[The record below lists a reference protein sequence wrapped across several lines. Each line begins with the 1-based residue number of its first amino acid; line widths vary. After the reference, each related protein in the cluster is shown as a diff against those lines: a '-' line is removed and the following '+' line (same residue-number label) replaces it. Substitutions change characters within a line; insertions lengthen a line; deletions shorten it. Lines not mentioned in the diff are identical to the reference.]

1 MKTPIFVFFAVF
13 ASALVAESQTPNS
26 SPAAKPA
33 APAAEEVVADEIPL
47 EDEAGGNVELTSS
60 GDTVNIVCED
70 APISD
75 ILKQFRRVVKANI
88 LSTDSTNLH
97 KRVSISLYDTPWV
110 DSLKA
115 VLGMGG
121 FALDER
127 NGIYR
132 VSPEQAE
139 NPIVRTKSF
148 TLNHANADE
157 TAKLL
162 NESFGEKDKKTGK
175 VIGGVASVFKD
186 ANVIVVKG
194 TDKIIR
200 DCEEVI
206 ASVDKAPE
214 QVYIEA
220 RFIQLTSEAMHRL
233 GINWSSL
240 ENYQVIAHDM
250 HVGYESNRGSPND
263 FGTHVSQRQL
273 NSTTT
278 RNVNDTS
285 GTDGDGKSTGTTS
298 TRADNANN
306 NDNTTYEGLIPDS
319 IGDAAKAGATAASM
333 GWKEA
338 TTFSGQL
345 SPADFM
351 LAISAFEK
359 ENDAKMFSNPRIIVS
374 NGKAA
379 QVDMTTKYPNVR
391 VTASRTGSY
400 GGGDLDITAQLEQI
414 PGEKS
419 EGDNRGG
426 LFAGEVFFSWGISL
440 TVTPRISPDG
450 LINVEIVPMISD
462 QNADTP
468 WAQVEGSGTQG
479 AVYSKY
485 PVLDVRRLV
494 TDFTMKDGS
503 TAVIGGLTRTREA
516 DVDSG
521 IPYLRKI
528 PWIGQKLFG
537 WKSREKVQEEIIVF
551 VTVGVAN
558 PRKLKKDIGL
568 PKNAVLGR
576 EYVDGKAFEP
586 GDRGGVKKAMELDMR
601 DVSDEE
607 RHEQVKEPEPKVI
620 EKVVEKEVIVEK
632 PVVVEKP
639 VEKPTALPQPG
650 EERMPAG
657 VTRVESVAA
666 PAAVAAP
673 VAVVAASPE
682 GPAKS
687 DPTDPKQESTGPTKA
702 FVPPEEPEPVVSEP
716 ARKIRHGR
724 R

>member
-13 ASALVAESQTPNS
+13 ASALVAESQTPKS
-26 SPAAKPA
+26 IPAAKPA
-33 APAAEEVVADEIPL
+33 AAAAEVVSDEIPL
-47 EDEAGGNVELTSS
+47 ADDEGGKVELTSS

-75 ILKQFRRVVKANI
+75 ILRQFRRVVKANI

-110 DSLKA
+110 DSLRA

-148 TLNHANADE
+148 TLNHANADD

-194 TDKIIR
+194 TDKVIR

-220 RFIQLTSEAMHRL
+220 RFIELSNGTLHKM
-233 GINWSSL
+233 GINWQSL
-240 ENYQVIAHDM
+240 ENYTVSARNLKA
-250 HVGYESNRGSPND
+250 GYEANMGSPNN
-263 FGTHVSQRQL
+263 FGENLTQRTL
-273 NSTTT
+273 TSTKTRTSNSSVDGEGKTTSNINDNDNENGNSTFNSLVPT
-278 RNVNDTS
+278 
-285 GTDGDGKSTGTTS
+285 
-298 TRADNANN
+298 A
-306 NDNTTYEGLIPDS
+306 
-319 IGDAAKAGATAASM
+319 IGEAAGAGASAASM

-338 TTFSGQL
+338 MTFSGQL
-345 SPADFM
+345 SADNFN
-351 LAISAFEK
+351 LVLSAFEQL
-359 ENDAKMFSNPRIIVS
+359 EDAKVFSNPRIIVS
-374 NGKAA
+374 NGKQA

-391 VTASRTGSY
+391 VTSNRTGGYSTS
-400 GGGDLDITAQLEQI
+400 LDITAQIEQI
-414 PGEKS
+414 PGE
-419 EGDNRGG
+419 EGAM
-426 LFAGEVFFSWGISL
+426 FAKEVFFSWGITL
-440 TVTPRISPDG
+440 QVTPRISPDG

-462 QNADTP
+462 RSD
-468 WAQVEGSGTQG
+468 WAEVKASG
-479 AVYSKY
+479 AEDSAYSKY
-485 PVLDVRRLV
+485 PVIDVQRLV

-503 TAVIGGLTRTREA
+503 TAVIGGLTQTKEA

-528 PWIGQKLFG
+528 PWIGPRIFG
-537 WKSREKVQEEIIVF
+537 WKGREKVQKEIIVF
-551 VTVGVAN
+551 VTVGIAN

-568 PKNAVLGR
+568 PKNAILGR
-576 EYVDGKAFEP
+576 EYVEGKAFEP
-586 GDRGGVKKAMELDMR
+586 GDRGGVNKSMELDMR
-601 DVSDEE
+601 DVDDEE

-620 EKVVEKEVIVEK
+620 EKI
-632 PVVVEKP
+632 
-639 VEKPTALPQPG
+639 VEKPTA
-650 EERMPAG
+650 
-657 VTRVESVAA
+657 
-666 PAAVAAP
+666 AP
-673 VAVVAASPE
+673 VAVAAASPE

-687 DPTDPKQESTGPTKA
+687 DPTDPKQESTGPAKA
-702 FVPPEEPEPVVSEP
+702 FVPSEEPEPVVSEP